1 MKKGR
6 SNYNHIVLS
15 MLVCLVALFVL
26 AGCGKKNTDI
36 TGKTV
41 NKTFEDGIYSVN
53 VTMEGGTGKASIASP
68 ATVEVNNGEASINI
82 LWSSKNYDYMIVND
96 VKYLNEAPAGEQSRF
111 TFPIDGI
118 PCDMKVI
125 GDTTAMST
133 PHEIEYTIHISMA
146 E

>member
-1 MKKGR
+1 MEKRFSG
-6 SNYNHIVLS
+6 YNHI
-15 MLVCLVALFVL
+15 LVTVIMCLLIVSVL
-26 AGCGKKNTDI
+26 AGCGKK
-36 TGKTV
+36 KAY
-41 NKTFEDGIYSVN
+41 EDGTYNVN
-53 VTMEGGTGKASIASP
+53 LTMEGGSGKASIASP
-68 ATVEVNNGEASINI
+68 ASVEIKDGVANINI